1 MIPRPLISPCLSAA
15 VWRQFFDAC
24 RTHGVKSACV
34 PLVLQLLASPEGVPS
49 SELDRSDLDVAAMN
63 RWKRRKGWVTAS
75 LLRGRRGMGPEVV
88 YGASADLRAAFDL
101 PPVLAARL
109 RDRITGWL
117 AALHAAHID
126 RAPIRLL
133 AILVYLAE
141 QHADASAG
149 LARRS
154 LVSRPF
160 MECRGHLSCAADL
173 RLLTRLGLL
182 AMNGQRYS
190 KNYLGAWTITRAGR
204 RVLALPQPPVPV
216 LSTPQPYCN
225 ASAA

>member
-1 MIPRPLISPCLSAA
+1 MMPRPSVSKSPCLSAA

-24 RTHGVKSACV
+24 RRHGVKSACV
-34 PLVLQLLASPEGVPS
+34 PLVLHLLACPDGVPS
-49 SELDRSDLDVAAMN
+49 SALDRPELDVAALN
-63 RWKRRKGWVTAS
+63 RWKRKKRWVLS
-75 LLRGRRGMGPEVV
+75 RVQRGAAV
-88 YGASADLRAAFDL
+88 YRASAALHAAFDL

-109 RDRITGWL
+109 RERITGWL
-117 AALHAAHID
+117 AALAGAGIE
-126 RAPIRLL
+126 RAPCRLL

-141 QHADASAG
+141 QRADVSAD
-149 LARRS
+149 LARRA

-182 AMNGQRYS
+182 AMNGTRYS
-190 KNYLGAWTITRAGR
+190 KNYLGAWTLAPAGR
-204 RVLALPQPPVPV
+204 RVLALPQPPAAV
-216 LSTPQPYCN
+216 LSTPQPYRN